1 MSITGNQP
9 KLRFRSEWL
18 SEQEIPS
25 PTALAIENR
34 ICAMYSK
41 KMAEKKKRLQTYRA
55 CAETNAMQWWGKC
68 DLTRHWDGFLGTFPL
83 FDIQEALKGKSSWQ
97 IGRRKTT

>member
-1 MSITGNQP
+1 MSAEPIISITGNQP

-25 PTALAIENR
+25 PIAVDIENR
-34 ICAMYSK
+34 TCAMYSK

-55 CAETNAMQWWGKC
+55 CAETNAMQWC
-68 DLTRHWDGFLGTFPL
+68 TEAPERLTATRMDYGMEEHG
-83 FDIQEALKGKSSWQ
+83 I
-97 IGRRKTT
+97 